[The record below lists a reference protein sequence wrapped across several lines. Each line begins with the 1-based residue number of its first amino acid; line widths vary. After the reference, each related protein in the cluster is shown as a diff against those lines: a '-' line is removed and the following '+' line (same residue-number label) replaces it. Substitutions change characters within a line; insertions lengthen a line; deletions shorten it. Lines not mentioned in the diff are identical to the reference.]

1 MTGEDVAARVHAYAW
16 TDRKPGLER
25 TRALLAALGNPEK
38 ALKFVHI
45 TGSNGKGS
53 TAAMLASVLAAAGY
67 RTGLFTS
74 PHLYRFN
81 ERFQVNGTPI
91 PDAALDRLAE
101 RVLAA
106 ADTLPE
112 HPTEFELMTAIGF
125 LWFAEAGCDLVVVEV
140 GLGGRLDSTNVI
152 PAPEAAVITNIGLEH
167 IDVEVAVIETG
178 LGGRLDATNIIV
190 PVVSVI
196 TNIGLEHIA
205 ILGSTLAAIAAE
217 KSGILKPGCRAVLY
231 GQSREVGEVVA
242 RVCAEKKIPLTVTDA
257 SQLTLLSSGLDGQ
270 HFTYRGSA
278 PLLLPLLGDYQLRNA
293 MTVLDT
299 VDALRAQGRNISADA
314 VAHGLA
320 AARWPGRL
328 ELVRRRPDL
337 IIDGGHNPQCA
348 QALAASLRGLYVGK
362 KLIFLIG
369 VLADK
374 DWQSMVGEVLPLA
387 KAIVTV
393 RPESERAK
401 DENELDAWARAQGV
415 PAEAHASIGEAL
427 DAALAL
433 AGPEDAVCAWGSLYS
448 VGELRHCLG
457 LC

>member
-1 MTGEDVAARVHAYAW
+1 MTGEAVAARIHQYAW
-16 TDRKPGLER
+16 TGRKPGLER
-25 TRALLAALGNPEK
+25 TRALLAVLGNPE
-38 ALKFVHI
+38 ASLHFVHI

-53 TAAMLASVLAAAGY
+53 TAAMLASVLSAAGY

-81 ERFQVNGTPI
+81 ERFQVNGAPI
-91 PDAALDRLAE
+91 PDDALTRIAD

-106 ADTLPE
+106 ADTLAE
-112 HPTEFELMTAIGF
+112 HPTEFELMTAIGL
-125 LWFAEAGCDLVVVEV
+125 LWFAENACDLAVVEV
-140 GLGGRLDSTNVI
+140 GMGGRLDSTNVI

-167 IDVEVAVIETG
+167 T
-178 LGGRLDATNIIV
+178 
-190 PVVSVI
+190 
-196 TNIGLEHIA
+196 A

-217 KSGILKPGCRAVLY
+217 KSGILKRGCRAVLY
-231 GQSREVGEVVA
+231 RQSREVEDIVRRA
-242 RVCAEKKIPLTVTDA
+242 CAAEGVPLTVTDPA
-257 SQLTLLSSGLDGQ
+257 QLTLLRSDLDGQ
-270 HFTYRGSA
+270 RFTYRGGA
-278 PLLLPLLGDYQLRNA
+278 PLLLPLLGEYQLSNA

-299 VDALRAQGRNISADA
+299 VDALRAQGRRIPAEA
-314 VAHGLA
+314 VARGLA

-348 QALAASLRGLYVGK
+348 QALAASLRRLYGEK

-387 KAIVTV
+387 KRVIAV

-401 DENELDAWARAQGV
+401 DENELAAWVRAQGV
-415 PAEAHASIGEAL
+415 PAEAHATIGEAL

-433 AGPEDAVCAWGSLYS
+433 AGPEDAVCAYGSLYS
-448 VGELRHCLG
+448 VGELRHHLG

>member
-1 MTGEDVAARVHAYAW
+1 MADLKGAAYAAEGAIG
-16 TDRKPGLER
+16 KIHEFEKFGSVLGLER
-25 TRALLAALGNPEK
+25 MTKLLDILGNPQDE
-38 ALKFVHI
+38 LKVIHVAG
-45 TGSNGKGS
+45 TNGKGS
-53 TAAMLASVLAAAGY
+53 VAHIIASVLQQAGY

-81 ERFQVNGTPI
+81 ERFQVNGAPI

-125 LWFAEAGCDLVVVEV
+125 LWFAEADCDLVVVEV

-152 PAPEAAVITNIGLEH
+152 PAPEVAVITNIGLEH
-167 IDVEVAVIETG
+167 T
-178 LGGRLDATNIIV
+178 
-190 PVVSVI
+190 
-196 TNIGLEHIA
+196 A

-242 RVCAEKKIPLTVTDA
+242 RACVEKNIPLTVTDD

-270 HFTYRGSA
+270 RFTYRGSA
-278 PLLLPLLGDYQLRNA
+278 PLLGDYQLRNA

-328 ELVRRRPDL
+328 ELVHRRPDL

-348 QALAASLRGLYVGK
+348 QALAASLRGLYGGK

-401 DENELDAWARAQGV
+401 DENELAAWVRAQGV

-433 AGPEDAVCAWGSLYS
+433 AGPEDTVCAWGSLYS

>member
-53 TAAMLASVLAAAGY
+53 TAAMLASVLTAAGY

-81 ERFQVNGTPI
+81 ERFQVNGAPI
-91 PDAALDRLAE
+91 PGAALDRLAE

-112 HPTEFELMTAIGF
+112 HPPE
-125 LWFAEAGCDLVVVEV
+125 FAEAGGGPVVVEV

-167 IDVEVAVIETG
+167 T
-178 LGGRLDATNIIV
+178 
-190 PVVSVI
+190 
-196 TNIGLEHIA
+196 A

-231 GQSREVGEVVA
+231 GQSREVGEIVA
-242 RVCAEKKIPLTVTDA
+242 RACVEKNIPLTVTDD

-270 HFTYRGSA
+270 RFTYRGSA

-299 VDALRAQGRNISADA
+299 VDALRAQGWNISADA

-328 ELVRRRPDL
+328 ELVHRRPDL

-348 QALAASLRGLYVGK
+348 QALAASLRGLYGGK

-393 RPESERAK
+393 RPESDRAK
-401 DENELDAWARAQGV
+401 DENELAAWVRAQGV

-427 DAALAL
+427 DAVLAL

>member
-1 MTGEDVAARVHAYAW
+1 MMTCTAKELCAATGGTLVQDGEGFSCVSTDSRRVEQGCLFIPLVGERFDGHTYLTQALESGAAGCLCSRLPEALV
-16 TDRKPGLER
+16 PGKFYVQVEDTL
-25 TRALLAALGNPEK
+25 RALGQLAGWYREK
-38 ALKFVHI
+38 FPIPVVQI
-45 TGSNGKGS
+45 TGSAGK
-53 TAAMLASVLAAAGY
+53 TTTKEMIASVLSRHFLTLKTEANY
-67 RTGLFTS
+67 N
-74 PHLYRFN
+74 N
-81 ERFQVNGTPI
+81 EIGTPQT
-91 PDAALDRLAE
+91 LLRLM
-101 RVLAA
+101 
-106 ADTLPE
+106 PE
-112 HPTEFELMTAIGF
+112 HQAAVIETGMDHFGQIRYLGEMVRPT
-125 LWFAEAGCDLVVVEV
+125 V
-140 GLGGRLDSTNVI
+140 
-152 PAPEAAVITNIGLEH
+152 AVITNIGLEH
-167 IDVEVAVIETG
+167 T
-178 LGGRLDATNIIV
+178 
-190 PVVSVI
+190 
-196 TNIGLEHIA
+196 A

-242 RVCAEKKIPLTVTDA
+242 RVCAEKEIPLTVTDA

-299 VDALRAQGRNISADA
+299 VDALRAQGWNISADA
-314 VAHGLA
+314 VARGLA

-348 QALAASLRGLYVGK
+348 QALAASLRGLYGEK

-387 KAIVTV
+387 KAIITV
-393 RPESERAK
+393 RPESDRAK
-401 DENELDAWARAQGV
+401 DENELAAWVRAQGV

>member
-1 MTGEDVAARVHAYAW
+1 MTGTDAAARIHEYAW
-16 TDRKPGLER
+16 TGHKPGLER
-25 TRALLAALGNPEK
+25 TRALLAALGNPENS
-38 ALKFVHI
+38 LKFVHI

-53 TAAMLASVLAAAGY
+53 TAAMLASVLTAAGY

-81 ERFQVNGTPI
+81 ERFQVNGVPI
-91 PDAALDRLAE
+91 PDEALARITG
-101 RVLAA
+101 RVLTA

-125 LWFAEAGCDLVVVEV
+125 LWFAESACDIVVLEV

-152 PAPEAAVITNIGLEH
+152 PAPEAAVIANIGLEH
-167 IDVEVAVIETG
+167 T
-178 LGGRLDATNIIV
+178 
-190 PVVSVI
+190 
-196 TNIGLEHIA
+196 A
-205 ILGSTLAAIAAE
+205 ILGSTLAAIAGE
-217 KSGILKPGCRAVLY
+217 KAGILKLGCRAVLY
-231 GQSREVGEVVA
+231 AQSREAEEVVE
-242 RVCAEKKIPLTVTDA
+242 RVCAEKSIPLTTTDPA
-257 SQLTLLSSGLDGQ
+257 QLTLLCSSLDGQ
-270 HFTYRGSA
+270 RFTYRGRG
-278 PLLLPLLGDYQLRNA
+278 PLLLPLLGEYQLHNA

-299 VDALRAQGRNISADA
+299 VDALRAKGWRISEEAIRG
-314 VAHGLA
+314 GLA
-320 AARWPGRL
+320 AAKWPGRL

-348 QALAASLRGLYVGK
+348 QALAASLRRLYGDK

-374 DWQSMVGEVLPLA
+374 DWQSMVGAVLPIA
-387 KAIVTV
+387 KSVVAV

-401 DENELDAWARAQGV
+401 DENELAAYVRAQGV
-415 PAEAHASIGEAL
+415 PAEAHATIGEAL
-427 DAALAL
+427 TAALAL

>member
-1 MTGEDVAARVHAYAW
+1 
-16 TDRKPGLER
+16 
-25 TRALLAALGNPEK
+25 
-38 ALKFVHI
+38 
-45 TGSNGKGS
+45 
-53 TAAMLASVLAAAGY
+53 
-67 RTGLFTS
+67 
-74 PHLYRFN
+74 
-81 ERFQVNGTPI
+81 
-91 PDAALDRLAE
+91 
-101 RVLAA
+101 
-106 ADTLPE
+106 
-112 HPTEFELMTAIGF
+112 
-125 LWFAEAGCDLVVVEV
+125 
-140 GLGGRLDSTNVI
+140 
-152 PAPEAAVITNIGLEH
+152 
-167 IDVEVAVIETG
+167 
-178 LGGRLDATNIIV
+178 
-190 PVVSVI
+190 
-196 TNIGLEHIA
+196 
-205 ILGSTLAAIAAE
+205 
-217 KSGILKPGCRAVLY
+217 
-231 GQSREVGEVVA
+231 
-242 RVCAEKKIPLTVTDA
+242 
-257 SQLTLLSSGLDGQ
+257 
-270 HFTYRGSA
+270 
-278 PLLLPLLGDYQLRNA
+278 

-299 VDALRAQGRNISADA
+299 VDALGAQGWNISADA

-328 ELVRRRPDL
+328 ELVHRRPDL

-348 QALAASLRGLYVGK
+348 QALAASLRGLYGEK

-401 DENELDAWARAQGV
+401 DENELAAWVRAQGV

>member
-81 ERFQVNGTPI
+81 ERFQVNGAPI

-125 LWFAEAGCDLVVVEV
+125 LWFAETGCDLVVVEV

-167 IDVEVAVIETG
+167 T
-178 LGGRLDATNIIV
+178 
-190 PVVSVI
+190 
-196 TNIGLEHIA
+196 A

-217 KSGILKPGCRAVLY
+217 KSGILKSGCRAVLY
-231 GQSREVGEVVA
+231 GQSREVGEIVA
-242 RVCAEKKIPLTVTDA
+242 RACVEKNIPLTVTDD
-257 SQLTLLSSGLDGQ
+257 SQLTLLSSGFDGQ

-293 MTVLDT
+293 MTVL
-299 VDALRAQGRNISADA
+299 LS
-314 VAHGLA
+314 
-320 AARWPGRL
+320 
-328 ELVRRRPDL
+328 L
-337 IIDGGHNPQCA
+337 IHI
-348 QALAASLRGLYVGK
+348 
-362 KLIFLIG
+362 
-369 VLADK
+369 
-374 DWQSMVGEVLPLA
+374 
-387 KAIVTV
+387 
-393 RPESERAK
+393 
-401 DENELDAWARAQGV
+401 
-415 PAEAHASIGEAL
+415 
-427 DAALAL
+427 
-433 AGPEDAVCAWGSLYS
+433 
-448 VGELRHCLG
+448 
-457 LC
+457 

>member
-1 MTGEDVAARVHAYAW
+1 MTGEAVAARVHAYAW
-16 TDRKPGLER
+16 TGHKPGLER
-25 TRALLAALGNPEK
+25 TRALLDALGCPER

-53 TAAMLASVLAAAGY
+53 TAAMLASVLTAAGY

-81 ERFQVNGTPI
+81 ERFQLDGAPI
-91 PDAALDRLAE
+91 PDAALASITD

-106 ADTLPE
+106 AETLPE

-125 LWFAEAGCDLVVVEV
+125 LRFAEAHCDIVVLEV

-152 PAPEAAVITNIGLEH
+152 PAPEAAVITNIALEH
-167 IDVEVAVIETG
+167 TAL
-178 LGGRLDATNIIV
+178 LGD
-190 PVVSVI
+190 
-196 TNIGLEHIA
+196 
-205 ILGSTLAAIAAE
+205 TLAAIARE
-217 KSGILKPGCRAVLY
+217 KAGILKSGSRAVLY
-231 GQSREVGEVVA
+231 AQTNEVGEVIE
-242 RVCAEKKIPLTVTDA
+242 RVCVEKNIPLTVTDPAQLRVLA
-257 SQLTLLSSGLDGQ
+257 SSPEG
-270 HFTYRGSA
+270 HRFTYRGGRELRLA
-278 PLLLPLLGDYQLRNA
+278 LLGDYQLRNA

-299 VDALRAQGRNISADA
+299 VEALRAQGWSISDDA
-314 VAHGLA
+314 VAVGLA

-328 ELVRRRPDL
+328 ELVRRAPDF

-348 QALAASLRGLYVGK
+348 QALADALRGLYGGK
-362 KLIFLIG
+362 KLIFLVG

-374 DWQSMVGEVLPLA
+374 DWQAMLRAVLPLA
-387 KAIVTV
+387 ERVLTV

-401 DENELDAWARAQGV
+401 SETELADWVHAQGV
-415 PAEAHASIGEAL
+415 PAEAHPTIADAA

-433 AGPEDAVCAWGSLYS
+433 AAPDDVICAYGSLYS
-448 VGELRHCLG
+448 VGELRHHLG

>member
-81 ERFQVNGTPI
+81 ERFQVNGAPI

-106 ADTLPE
+106 ADMLPE

-167 IDVEVAVIETG
+167 T
-178 LGGRLDATNIIV
+178 
-190 PVVSVI
+190 
-196 TNIGLEHIA
+196 A

-242 RVCAEKKIPLTVTDA
+242 RVCAEKEIPLTVTDA

-314 VAHGLA
+314 VARGLA

-337 IIDGGHNPQCA
+337 IIDGGHNPQCIEA
-348 QALAASLRGLYVGK
+348 LVKNIDDYLQGKDLTVLTGVLGDKDYHCMYKNVAPYAKEFITITPDNPRAMQAADLAAYLRGFGKPVTACGVVEDGVKLAIEHAGENGVVLCYGSLYM
-362 KLIFLIG
+362 IG
-369 VLADK
+369 D
-374 DWQSMVGEVLPLA
+374 
-387 KAIVTV
+387 I
-393 RPESERAK
+393 
-401 DENELDAWARAQGV
+401 
-415 PAEAHASIGEAL
+415 
-427 DAALAL
+427 DAALKKF
-433 AGPEDAVCAWGSLYS
+433 S
-448 VGELRHCLG
+448 
-457 LC
+457 

>member
-1 MTGEDVAARVHAYAW
+1 MELEQALAFIHG
-16 TDRKPGLER
+16 TDWKGSRLGLER
-25 TRALLAALGNPEK
+25 MRELMRRLGE
-38 ALKFVHI
+38 AQDHLKFIHVAG
-45 TGSNGKGS
+45 TNGKGS
-53 TAAMLASVLAAAGY
+53 TSTMLASILTAAGY
-67 RTGLFTS
+67 KTGLYTS
-74 PHLYRFN
+74 PHLVRVN
-81 ERFQVNGTPI
+81 ERFRIDGSDI
-91 PDAALDRLAE
+91 PDAALCRAAE
-101 RVLAA
+101 AVKEASDGM
-106 ADTLPE
+106 ADA
-112 HPTEFELMTAIGF
+112 PTEFEILTAMGF
-125 LWFAEAGCDLVVVEV
+125 WYFAAEKCGAVVLEV

-167 IDVEVAVIETG
+167 T
-178 LGGRLDATNIIV
+178 
-190 PVVSVI
+190 
-196 TNIGLEHIA
+196 A

-242 RVCAEKKIPLTVTDA
+242 RVCAEKEIPLTVTDA

-270 HFTYRGSA
+270 RFTYRGSA

-348 QALAASLRGLYVGK
+348 QALAASLRGLYGEK

-393 RPESERAK
+393 RPESDRAK
-401 DENELDAWARAQGV
+401 DENELAAWVRAQGV

>member
-53 TAAMLASVLAAAGY
+53 TAAMLASVLTAAGY

-81 ERFQVNGTPI
+81 ERFQVNGAPI
-91 PDAALDRLAE
+91 PGAALDRLAE

-167 IDVEVAVIETG
+167 T
-178 LGGRLDATNIIV
+178 
-190 PVVSVI
+190 
-196 TNIGLEHIA
+196 A

-231 GQSREVGEVVA
+231 GQSREVGEIVA
-242 RVCAEKKIPLTVTDA
+242 RACVEKNIPLTVTDD

-270 HFTYRGSA
+270 RFTYRGSA

-299 VDALRAQGRNISADA
+299 VDALRAQGWNISADA

-328 ELVRRRPDL
+328 ELVHRRPDL
-337 IIDGGHNPQCA
+337 IIDGGHNPRCA
-348 QALAASLRGLYVGK
+348 QALAASLRGLYGGK

-374 DWQSMVGEVLPLA
+374 DWQSMVGEVLA
-387 KAIVTV
+387 AGQGHRH
-393 RPESERAK
+393 RPPRKRSR
-401 DENELDAWARAQGV
+401 
-415 PAEAHASIGEAL
+415 
-427 DAALAL
+427 
-433 AGPEDAVCAWGSLYS
+433 
-448 VGELRHCLG
+448 
-457 LC
+457 